1 MSRRQRANKDA
12 STTKKEIAVIA
23 ASALIPVAGTV
34 IAPLLIAKKVFPKIS
49 ESRGKRGGSTE

>member
-1 MSRRQRANKDA
+1 MSRRQRANKDT

-34 IAPLLIAKKVFPKIS
+34 IAPLLVAKKVFPKIS
-49 ESRGKRGGSTE
+49 ESRGKRGG

>member
-23 ASALIPVAGTV
+23 ASALIPVVGTV
-34 IAPLLIAKKVFPKIS
+34 IAPVLMAKKVIPIVL
-49 ESRGKRGGSTE
+49 EKRKGGSSE